1 MYNDPSR
8 GKKYQAQ
15 FLCSPFNKVHNFTC
29 AVLVEAV
36 LFLLIWTELF
46 TQGVMLF
53 SSSKLHNVQG

>member
-15 FLCSPFNKVHNFTC
+15 FLCSPIKKVHNFTC

-36 LFLLIWTELF
+36 LFLLI
-46 TQGVMLF
+46 
-53 SSSKLHNVQG
+53 